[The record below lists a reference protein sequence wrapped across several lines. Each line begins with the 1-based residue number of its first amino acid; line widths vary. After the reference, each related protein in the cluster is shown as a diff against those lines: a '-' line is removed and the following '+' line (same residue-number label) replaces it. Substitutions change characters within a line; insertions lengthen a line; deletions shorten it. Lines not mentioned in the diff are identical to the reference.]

1 MPYSFQEGTVYHG
14 WRLGGNMEV
23 MKKSNNFNVSDVNKD
38 FVRLGSRFDDKE
50 KKYRRQDLL
59 DIPVGFDHLFEQ
71 LDHSIDEVIERL
83 SGMLTGINYEDRIDL
98 EPTEEKLLST
108 ILHPFGEKSE
118 SGSSSLPNW
127 SYSLIKKVVLPQIR
141 ERKPP
146 TIKIATLPNMPNFL
160 TAENAYKEYS
170 KSVGMIFTSGDKFSI
185 GSGAL
190 IGPDGLFL
198 TCAHVLYGKKIEVVF
213 PAVSSKIFKT
223 EIVFVNE
230 QHDVALLRVKDYH
243 PKNWLPIALVD

>member
-98 EPTEEKLLST
+98 EPPEEILLST
-108 ILHPFGEKSE
+108 VLHPFGEKSE
-118 SGSSSLPNW
+118 RLTH
-127 SYSLIKKVVLPQIR
+127 QIG
-141 ERKPP
+141 K
-146 TIKIATLPNMPNFL
+146 N
-160 TAENAYKEYS
+160 
-170 KSVGMIFTSGDKFSI
+170 
-185 GSGAL
+185 
-190 IGPDGLFL
+190 GPRN
-198 TCAHVLYGKKIEVVF
+198 I
-213 PAVSSKIFKT
+213 
-223 EIVFVNE
+223 
-230 QHDVALLRVKDYH
+230 
-243 PKNWLPIALVD
+243 